1 MAAAVTLKR
10 YITRCEEILQQ
21 NNAAE
26 AEALQKE
33 IISVFADI
41 DNIRGG
47 LSNYSPIFAMSFA
60 GNTVVADDKVDY
72 LSDLNLLKNRL
83 QAELEKTEQLG
94 DDIVEETK
102 RPKILISHASK
113 DIGYVQLILNLFED
127 IGLTNEEVVCSS
139 VPGYGIPLGA
149 DIYDW
154 LASQFQEHDL
164 YIIFALSEQ
173 YYQSPACLNEMG
185 AAWVLKQDYD
195 SILLP
200 GFDYRQ
206 IVGAVNPNRIALKL
220 DDNDT
225 NNLKHRLLELKD
237 KIVRKFSLRP
247 VSETKWERNRDE
259 FLRNIEELTNTIS
272 ENSVGEEESHE
283 QTRITKDATVLLIY
297 AANSNVGE
305 IIATHSLSGLSVAG
319 GQWNFVD
326 PEGNAREEARWE
338 AAIKELETFGL
349 VEAVSNKRQIFKITH
364 QGFAMADELN
374 KELNVDCN
382 NSPDVYLSC

>member
-1 MAAAVTLKR
+1 MASAVTLKR
-10 YITRCEEILQQ
+10 YIKKCEEISLQ
-21 NNAAE
+21 NNVAQAE
-26 AEALQKE
+26 VLQNE
-33 IISVFADI
+33 IISVFSDI

-47 LSNYSPIFAMSFA
+47 LSNYSPTFAMSFA
-60 GNTVVADDKVDY
+60 GNTVVADDKVDFIA
-72 LSDLNLLKNRL
+72 DLNLLKNKL
-83 QAELEKTEQLG
+83 QAELEKIEQPE
-94 DDIVEETK
+94 DVIVEATK

-127 IGLTNEEVVCSS
+127 IGLTNDEVVCSS

-200 GFDYRQ
+200 GFDYKQ
-206 IVGAVNPNRIALKL
+206 IAGAVNPNQIALKL
-220 DDNDT
+220 DDNDI

-237 KIVRKFSLRP
+237 KIVRKFLLRSM
-247 VSETKWERNRDE
+247 SETKWERNRDE
-259 FLRNIEELTNTIS
+259 FLRNIEELANTIS
-272 ENSVGEEESHE
+272 ESKVDEDDRQE
-283 QTRITKDATVLLIY
+283 QTKITKDAAVLLIY
-297 AANSNVGE
+297 GANSDTGE
-305 IIATHSLSGLSVAG
+305 IVITRSLSGTSVAG

-326 PEGNAREEARWE
+326 PQGNAREEARWE
-338 AAIKELETFGL
+338 AAIEELETFGL
-349 VEAVSNKRQIFKITH
+349 IEAVSYKRQIFKITH
-364 QGFAMADELN
+364 QGFALADELN
-374 KELNVDCN
+374 KALSVDCN
-382 NSPDVYLSC
+382 NNPDIYLSC

>member
-10 YITRCEEILQQ
+10 YIRKCEEILLQK
-21 NNAAE
+21 NIAE
-26 AEALQKE
+26 AETLQNE
-33 IISVFADI
+33 IISIFSDI

-47 LSNYSPIFAMSFA
+47 LSNYSPVFAMSFA

-72 LSDLNLLKNRL
+72 LSDLNLLKNKL
-83 QAELEKTEQLG
+83 QAELEKIETPE
-94 DDIVEETK
+94 DVIVEETK

-127 IGLTNEEVVCSS
+127 IGLTNDEVVCSS

-173 YYQSPACLNEMG
+173 YYRSPACLNEMG

-200 GFDYRQ
+200 GFDYKQ
-206 IVGAVNPNRIALKL
+206 IAGAVNPNRIALKL
-220 DDNDT
+220 DDKDT

-237 KIVRKFSLRP
+237 KIVRKFSLRSM
-247 VSETKWERNRDE
+247 SETKWERNRDE
-259 FLRNIEELTNTIS
+259 FLRNVEELTNTMS
-272 ENSVGEEESHE
+272 ENNVDEEESQE
-283 QTRITKDATVLLIY
+283 QTRITKDAAVLLIY
-297 AANSNVGE
+297 AANSDTGE
-305 IIATHSLSGLSVAG
+305 IVITRSLSGTSVAG

-326 PEGNAREEARWE
+326 PQGNAREEARWE
-338 AAIKELETFGL
+338 AVIGELEALGL
-349 VEAVSNKRQIFKITH
+349 IEAVSYKRQIFKVTH
-364 QGFAMADELN
+364 SGFAVADDLN
-374 KELNVDCN
+374 KELSVDCN
-382 NSPDVYLSC
+382 NSPDVYLHY

>member
-10 YITRCEEILQQ
+10 YIKKCEEILLQ
-21 NNAAE
+21 NNVAQAE
-26 AEALQKE
+26 TLQKE
-33 IISVFADI
+33 IISVFTDI

-47 LSNYSPIFAMSFA
+47 LSNYSPVFAMSFA
-60 GNTVVADDKVDY
+60 GNTVVADDKVDFIA
-72 LSDLNLLKNRL
+72 DLNLLKNKL
-83 QAELEKTEQLG
+83 QAELEKIEQPK
-94 DDIVEETK
+94 DVIVEETK

-164 YIIFALSEQ
+164 YVIFALSEQ

-200 GFDYRQ
+200 GFDYKQ
-206 IVGAVNPNRIALKL
+206 IAGAVNPNQIALKL
-220 DDNDT
+220 DNKDI

-237 KIVRKFSLRP
+237 KIVRKFSLRSM
-247 VSETKWERNRDE
+247 SETKWERNRDE
-259 FLRNIEELTNTIS
+259 FLRNVEELANTMS
-272 ENSVGEEESHE
+272 ENNVDEEESQE
-283 QTRITKDATVLLIY
+283 QTRITKDAAVLLIY
-297 AANSNVGE
+297 GANSDTGE
-305 IIATHSLSGLSVAG
+305 IVIARSLSGTSVAG

-326 PEGNAREEARWE
+326 QQGNAREEARWE
-338 AAIKELETFGL
+338 AAIDELETFGL
-349 VEAVSNKRQIFKITH
+349 IEAVSYKRQIFKITH
-364 QGFAMADELN
+364 QGFAVADELN
-374 KELNVDCN
+374 KELSVDCN
-382 NSPDVYLSC
+382 NSPDVYLSR